1 MGEQYGSEF
10 NIGAIIKLD
19 GEQEL
24 RSAVNSVKKSISG
37 MKSELSLVKEEYHEQ
52 ANSLEALRKKQDIY
66 TKLLEEQKKK
76 VTETEK
82 CLKISSERYIKLKE
96 NVQKGNQAYEEAK
109 NKLEEMKKSSDTS
122 SDALKKQEKEVENLR
137 IALKKGDA
145 NYLKQ
150 GNRVKSWEADLK
162 KAEAEVAKVNNQLN
176 ENAKYLKEA
185 QNSTDHC
192 ATSIDKFGKKTK
204 IAVES
209 TLDWKEALKGGIATK
224 AVEAGIDVMKELGDD
239 ALGSTADMDKAAKQV
254 QASTGLSEAAMRKY
268 QSVMKEVYGNN
279 YGDNFEDISESVS
292 EITQSMG
299 ELNESDLKNVTENVL
314 TLRDTFNM
322 DFNETVRGADGL
334 MKNMGVSAEEAFDLI
349 GKGAQNG
356 LNKSGELVENLAEYT
371 QLWGQAGF
379 SAEQMFSILQNG
391 LDSGAYNLDKVNDF
405 VKEFGAS
412 LIDGRIEAS
421 LSSFSGNTKELFY
434 QWKDGRATTAQV
446 FDSVV
451 NDLASMTNQQEAL
464 TLASNTW
471 SALGEDNAMQ
481 VITSL
486 NQANNTYSNVKGT
499 MESIKE
505 IKYDDV
511 NSQITELG
519 RNIQMQFIDQ
529 LEKGLPVVKEGLEF
543 VSDHL
548 VETEIL
554 AGGLATALTF
564 SKIKKS
570 EKLASI
576 IEMLGKMKITF
587 GQTATA
593 AIGTEAALEGTA
605 VAAGGTAGAFGALK
619 AAMLANPIT
628 VVAAAAGIAATAFIA
643 YKAETKDATDA
654 TAKMLKQ
661 IDEEIEKRKSVD
673 EAIQGN
679 IRARKE
685 EITDIE
691 GEWSSI
697 DMLAQ
702 RLIDLN
708 NVKNKTPA
716 QLAEMKA
723 MVEELSSS
731 IPELSNAF
739 DEESGSIDMNE
750 TQLKELIATS
760 KQYAIAKAAQSSL
773 IEQGKDLFKA
783 QKNLSEAE
791 EELAKVEKQLNDARK
806 ENSGYQGI
814 VTGGQ
819 NEIFEIQKRYNEL
832 KQEVEDYGKTYQK
845 LSGEYDKTAESASEM
860 IGSMDEVSDGTQAAA
875 EATETATNDISNA
888 YRTMQQA
895 VQDALSDTGS
905 IFEEYKQEDISTDT
919 ILKNMES
926 QAKAFEDWQKN
937 LKKLSKKAGK
947 EMNEELFNQLAN
959 MGPEG
964 AAYVKAFA
972 NMSDKELKKASKSFE
987 KRTKAISDDTEKNS
1001 EKAAENWKDG
1011 MESMEDSAD
1020 KSGKNMYSNLKDAF
1034 AKASNNIEKEG
1045 GSISSSTKK
1054 AFQKAVNNA
1063 EKAGV
1068 QIPKELADGISSGK
1082 VKPETAIKKINKA
1095 IADHGTDLIKEAEK
1109 MGIEVPNSIS
1119 NGLSRGGDAAVQ
1131 AIASLNS
1138 MIEKKQQETK
1148 QSSQKSGAEDSKA
1161 KASGIKSGSGQ
1172 VSSAAKSVASA
1183 GVSGAKSQVGAFHSV
1198 GYNMSLGIASGIRSG
1213 ESAAVNAAR
1222 NVVKSA
1228 KKGANEEADS
1238 HSPSRVFR
1246 DQVGLMLSLGMAEGI
1261 KLGKKDA
1268 VSESVALCQAVIGGA
1283 QEELEIHS
1291 PSKKFKNAVG
1301 KQIAKGVAFGIKEG
1315 KGEAKKSA
1323 EQMSEETY
1331 TAATKWLENYK
1342 KKHKTSLA
1350 DEKYYWQTVRKE
1362 LKKGTDEY
1370 KKATDR
1376 IENTQMAQKI
1386 AKNFGVKLPKKKT
1399 SKNMKEYY
1407 GEVVSAAEQYLSN
1420 MKVTHNISLAQEEAY
1435 WAKVVKKVKKG
1446 SQAWYD
1452 AMKNLKEV
1460 RAEIKEQKKEAE
1472 EARKEAEQEKKE
1484 AQEEARKE
1492 KIDYGLS
1499 GDGLEAYKMYFQ
1511 VSAQAEIEYWDIVRK
1526 QFKEGT
1532 AERIEADEKY
1542 FEAKENLTEQLKEL
1556 EDDYDEKC
1564 KEVNENRKEEID
1576 ELNEAYKEAV
1586 KERKNEILSSTGIFE
1601 KFESTGYTKDRLLYN
1616 LKTQVA
1622 GVEIWKNDLA
1632 KLEGKGFSEAVLEQ
1646 IKAMGPEAAA
1656 SIHSLTEMSETE
1668 ISEYNE
1674 LWKQKEAMAEEQAR
1688 KENEALEKET
1698 KAQIETIKRE
1708 TQTLLDT
1715 YATEYKKGSSELK
1728 KSMEAPLKEMANKA
1742 LTMGEETTYK
1752 YIGGLVQAAQKTA
1765 VTDKVSSAGKAVGNQ
1780 IVNAAAEAMAESQK
1794 IEQTLIGIVEKA
1806 SKNIGGNISSGI
1818 IVGMTTTVE
1827 GEMGSAAVGV
1837 SKSIIQSMKD
1847 ALGIKS
1853 PSRVMRDQIGKMIP
1867 AGIGVGIKEGEEKA
1881 IKPAEDTIQEM
1892 MERVKK
1898 QTQVQNDKVAAYAA
1912 QIDTSGLRNLNDLLE
1927 IPEQQAPVVNVDNS
1941 SMTAIFQQ
1949 LLLVM
1954 QEGFDSIKGLQV
1966 VTDTGVLAGE
1976 LQPYISKESAT
1987 QTIRRNR
1994 GRY

>member
-1 MGEQYGSEF
+1 MGEQYSSEF

-24 RSAVNSVKKSISG
+24 RSTVNSVKKSISG

-66 TKLLEEQKKK
+66 TKLLDEQKKK
-76 VTETEK
+76 VTETER
-82 CLKISSERYIKLKE
+82 CLKVSSERYIKLKE
-96 NVQKGNQAYEEAK
+96 NIQKGNQAYEEAE
-109 NKLEEMKKSSDTS
+109 NKLKEMKKSSDTS
-122 SDALKKQEKEVENLR
+122 TDALKKQEKEVENLR
-137 IALKKGDA
+137 IALEKGNS

-150 GNRVKSWEADLK
+150 ENRVKSWEADLK
-162 KAEAEVAKVNNQLN
+162 RAEAEVAKVNNQLN

-224 AVEAGIDVMKELGDD
+224 AVEAGIDVMKELGDA

-254 QASTGLSEAAMRKY
+254 QASTGLSETAMRKY

-334 MKNMGVSAEEAFDLI
+334 MKNMGVSAEKAFDLI

-356 LNKSGELVENLAEYT
+356 LNKSGELVDNLAEYT

-405 VKEFGAS
+405 VKEFGIS
-412 LIDGRIEAS
+412 LTDGRIETS
-421 LSSFSGNTKELFY
+421 LSSFSDNTKELFY
-434 QWKDGRATTAQV
+434 QWKDGRATTAQI

-481 VITSL
+481 VIASL
-486 NQANNTYSNVKGT
+486 NQTNNTYSNVKGT

-548 VETEIL
+548 VETEVL

-564 SKIKKS
+564 SKIKNS
-570 EKLASI
+570 EKLASV
-576 IEMLGKMKITF
+576 IEILGKMKVTF
-587 GQTATA
+587 VQTTTA
-593 AIGTEAALEGTA
+593 AAGTGVALEGTA
-605 VAAGGTAGAFGALK
+605 AAASGTAGAFGALK

-628 VVAAAAGIAATAFIA
+628 AVAAAAGIAATAFVV
-643 YKAETKDATDA
+643 YKAATKDATNA
-654 TAKMLKQ
+654 TTKMLKQ

-679 IRARKE
+679 IQARKE
-685 EITDIE
+685 EISDIE

-702 RLIDLN
+702 RLADLN

-750 TQLKELIATS
+750 AQLKELIATS

-819 NEIFEIQKRYNEL
+819 NEIFEIQKRYNKL
-832 KQEVEDYGKTYQK
+832 KQEVEDYGKTYKK
-845 LSGEYDKTAESASEM
+845 LSGEYDETADSASKM
-860 IGSMDEVSDGTQAAA
+860 IGSMDEVSNGTQTAA

-895 VQDALSDTGS
+895 IQDALSDTGS

-926 QAKAFEDWQKN
+926 QAKAFENWQKN

-1034 AKASNNIEKEG
+1034 TKASNKIEKEG
-1045 GSISSSTKK
+1045 GSISTSTKK

-1068 QIPKELADGISSGK
+1068 QIPKGLADGISSGK

-1095 IADHGTDLIKEAEK
+1095 IADHGTDLIREAEK

-1119 NGLSRGGDAAVQ
+1119 NGLSKGGDAAVQ
-1131 AIASLNS
+1131 AIASLNA

-1268 VSESVALCQAVIGGA
+1268 VSESVSLCQAVIGSA

-1301 KQIAKGVAFGIKEG
+1301 KQISKGVAFGIKEG

-1331 TAATKWLENYK
+1331 AAATKWLKNYK
-1342 KKHKTSLA
+1342 KTHKTTLE

-1386 AKNFGVKLPKKKT
+1386 AKNFDVKLPKKKT

-1407 GEVVSAAEQYLSN
+1407 DEVVSAAEQYLSN
-1420 MKVTHNISLAQEEAY
+1420 MKVTHDISLTQEEAY

-1446 SQAWYD
+1446 TQAWYD
-1452 AMKNLKEV
+1452 ATKNLRDVQE
-1460 RAEIKEQKKEAE
+1460 EIKEQEKET
-1472 EARKEAEQEKKE
+1472 EQEKRE
-1484 AQEEARKE
+1484 AAEEVRRE
-1492 KIDYGLS
+1492 KTDYGLS
-1499 GDGLEAYKMYFQ
+1499 GGGLETYKMYHD
-1511 VSAQAEIEYWDIVRK
+1511 VSAKAETEYWDIIRK
-1526 QFKEGT
+1526 QFAEGT

-1576 ELNEAYKEAV
+1576 ELNKAYKEAV

-1601 KFESTGYTKDRLLYN
+1601 KFESTGYTKERLLYN
-1616 LKTQVA
+1616 LKTQVT
-1622 GVEIWKNDLA
+1622 GVELWKNDLA

-1668 ISEYNE
+1668 IAEYNE
-1674 LWKQKEAMAEEQAR
+1674 LWKEKMAMAEEQAE
-1688 KENEALEKET
+1688 KENESLRKET
-1698 KAQIETIKRE
+1698 ETKIKEINAAADAQIAAYTAEFEK
-1708 TQTLLDT
+1708 
-1715 YATEYKKGSSELK
+1715 SSAKLQEAI
-1728 KSMEAPLKEMANKA
+1728 SAPLRELAKKA
-1742 LTMGEETTYK
+1742 TTLGEEATLKLASGINGQT
-1752 YIGGLVQAAQKTA
+1752 GNTAVTQAAQTVNNA
-1765 VTDKVSSAGKAVGNQ
+1765 VT
-1780 IVNAAAEAMAESQK
+1780 
-1794 IEQTLIGIVEKA
+1794 
-1806 SKNIGGNISSGI
+1806 SKLSE
-1818 IVGMTTTVE
+1818 MTTTAKE
-1827 GEMGSAAVGV
+1827 IG
-1837 SKSIIQSMKD
+1837 KNTL
-1847 ALGIKS
+1847 LGFAYGLNDKAELKGTVDVFTNTVTGMIMDNLQIAS
-1853 PSRVMRDQIGKMIP
+1853 PSRVMRDKIGKMIP
-1867 AGIGVGIKEGEEKA
+1867 AGVGVGIKEGTSEAVE
-1881 IKPAEDTIQEM
+1881 PAENMIQTM

-1898 QTQVQNDKVAAYAA
+1898 QTQAQNDKVAAYAA
-1912 QIDTSGLRNLNDLLE
+1912 QIDTSGLRSLNSLLE
-1927 IPEQQAPVVNVDNS
+1927 IPEQQTPVVNVDNS
-1941 SMTAIFQQ
+1941 SVTAIFQQ

-1976 LQPYISKESAT
+1976 LQPYISKESAS